1 MNKRLTKISKYMS
14 FILRHQPD
22 AIGLKLD
29 PDGYLVIDDLIKNAN
44 KSGKSITVEQLHQV
58 VIENEEQIYELSE
71 DKLRIRAKEKPKRAK
86 RRGSARRSKV
96 RKTEPSTSSPE
107 VVETTKPSGAEIW
120 AQRKTK

>member
-29 PDGYLVIDDLIKNAN
+29 PEGYLVIDDLIKNAN
-44 KSGKSITVEQLHQV
+44 ERGKSITFEQLHQV

-86 RRGSARRSKV
+86 RRGSARRSKA
-96 RKTEPSTSSPE
+96 RTAEPSASIPK
-107 VVETTKPSGAEIW
+107 VVETTKPTGAEIW